1 MSIISDRMSDL
12 ETGPQRR
19 RSEKVTAAEL
29 NLLKLLWLRGE
40 LTIGELTA
48 QVYAESSA
56 PLYAT
61 VQKLLERLESKGFVV
76 RDRSARA
83 HLFRAV
89 VERREFLADE
99 LQSLAEDLCEGSM
112 TPLLTTMVQAADL
125 KEEEIESLR
134 KMVDQIEQK
143 IRRKK
148 T

>member
-1 MSIISDRMSDL
+1 MSDL
-12 ETGPQRR
+12 ESDFHRR

-29 NLLKLLWLRGE
+29 KLLKLLWQQGQ

-48 QVYAESSA
+48 QVYPESSA

-76 RDRSARA
+76 RDRSSRA

-89 VERREFLADE
+89 VDRSEFLADE

-112 TPLLTTMVQAADL
+112 TPLLTTMVQATDL
-125 KEEEIESLR
+125 KAEEIESLR